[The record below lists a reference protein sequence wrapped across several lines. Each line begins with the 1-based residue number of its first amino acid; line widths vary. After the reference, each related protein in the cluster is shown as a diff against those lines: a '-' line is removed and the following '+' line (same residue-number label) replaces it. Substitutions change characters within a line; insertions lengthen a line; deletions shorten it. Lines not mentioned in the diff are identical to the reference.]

1 MLARAYLVPLQLCHG
16 LSQAMTHL
24 EMTFPEAFRLLWDK
38 KKIIVA
44 GHCLIY
50 DLSASKLW
58 DAGAQPPGTPPAGE
72 ARPASARDRDVL
84 STRDPPCHS
93 RDSHWPSVFRDR
105 AAPSVNWR
113 PYMPTVADGES
124 RTYWG
129 TPAARRGTAPE
140 ATVNRLA
147 AVRLELVDA

>member
-1 MLARAYLVPLQLCHG
+1 MDANDLLWFASGFQTAGAWREAMLARAYLVPLQLCRG

-24 EMTFPEAFRLLWDK
+24 ELTFPEAFRLLWDK

-72 ARPASARDRDVL
+72 AGPASARD
-84 STRDPPCHS
+84 
-93 RDSHWPSVFRDR
+93 
-105 AAPSVNWR
+105 
-113 PYMPTVADGES
+113 
-124 RTYWG
+124 
-129 TPAARRGTAPE
+129 
-140 ATVNRLA
+140 
-147 AVRLELVDA
+147 